1 MAKIKETFLVVVALV
16 CFLYPAFAVKKEDLL
31 FIKYHIHITNDL
43 PSDLPPGVPYLELHC
58 KSKTKDLGLKK
69 MLRHDDYSW
78 DTKINYWR
86 TTLFF
91 CNAFWEGKQR
101 YFEAFKATRDEHRCR
116 VYHNS
121 CMWSVRDDGIY
132 FSKDNSTWKNAYPW

>member
-1 MAKIKETFLVVVALV
+1 MTVTLV
-16 CFLYPAFAVKKEDLL
+16 KNEEDLL

-58 KSKTKDLGLKK
+58 KSKNKDLGLKK
-69 MLRHDDYSW
+69 MLRHDDYTW

-101 YFEAFKATRDEHRCR
+101 PNDGC
-116 VYHNS
+116 YHNS
-121 CMWSVRDDGIY
+121 VPLPSYLNHDGGSSRARNIGLV
-132 FSKDNSTWKNAYPW
+132 NL